1 MKIFTR
7 VVYITVISFTFIS
20 LNLWPTSANC
30 QTKKTK
36 EQTLAAFPDSMATIF
51 KQSCVGCHHDQSQGK
66 AKEFM
71 NLSEW
76 DRLSGKKQ
84 AKTARQINK
93 QVVKG
98 HMPPPEALKKFPQ
111 TALTPDQKQTIM
123 AWSKAVKKNK
133 GK

>member
-1 MKIFTR
+1 MKSFTR
-7 VVYITVISFTFIS
+7 VVFLAVVPLIFLSF
-20 LNLWPTSANC
+20 NLWPNDAYGQS
-30 QTKKTK
+30 KTK

-51 KQSCVGCHHDQSQGK
+51 KQSCVGCHHDQSKGK

-76 DRLSGKKQ
+76 DRLNAKKQ
-84 AKTARQINK
+84 ARTAKSINK

-98 HMPPPEALKKFPQ
+98 HMPPQSLLEKFPQ
-111 TALTPDQKQTIM
+111 AALTPAQKQTIL
-123 AWSKAVKKNK
+123 AWSKAIRNNK

>member
-1 MKIFTR
+1 MKTFTR
-7 VVYITVISFTFIS
+7 VIYLAVVSFIF
-20 LNLWPTSANC
+20 LFFNLWTNDADAQS
-30 QTKKTK
+30 KTK

-51 KQSCVGCHHDQSQGK
+51 KQSCVGCHHDLSKSK

-76 DRLSGKKQ
+76 DQLNAKKQ

-98 HMPPPEALKKFPQ
+98 HMPPPESVKKYPEEALSEQ
-111 TALTPDQKQTIM
+111 QKQTIM
-123 AWSKAVKKNK
+123 AWSKAIRKNK

>member
-1 MKIFTR
+1 MVNITR
-7 VVYITVISFTFIS
+7 ITGAIVLIISFIVLNFI
-20 LNLWPTSANC
+20 PTSAFC
-30 QTKKTK
+30 QSKSK
-36 EQTLAAFPDSMATIF
+36 EQTLAAFPDSMAVIF
-51 KQSCVGCHHDQSQGK
+51 KQSCVGCHHDQSQSK

-76 DRLSGKKQ
+76 DRLSAKKQ

-98 HMPPPEALKKFPQ
+98 HMPPPESVKKYPEEALSPE
-111 TALTPDQKQTIM
+111 QKQTIL
-123 AWSKAVKKNK
+123 AWSKAIRKNK

>member
-1 MKIFTR
+1 MRNIIRIPGVLVIFSL
-7 VVYITVISFTFIS
+7 VVFNFIP
-20 LNLWPTSANC
+20 NNANC
-30 QTKKTK
+30 QSKTK
-36 EQTLAAFPDSMATIF
+36 EQTLEAFPDSMATIF
-51 KQSCVGCHHDQSQGK
+51 KQSCVGCHHDQSKGK

-98 HMPPPEALKKFPQ
+98 HMPPPDALKKFPQ
-111 TALTPDQKQTIM
+111 AALSAEQKQTIM
-123 AWSKAVKKNK
+123 AWSKAVRKNK
-133 GK
+133 GQ

>member
-7 VVYITVISFTFIS
+7 VVYIAVVSLAFLSFD
-20 LNLWPTSANC
+20 LWPTSAHG
-30 QTKKTK
+30 QSKTK

-51 KQSCVGCHHDQSQGK
+51 KQSCVGCHHDQSKSK

-98 HMPPPEALKKFPQ
+98 HMPPPESVKKFPQ
-111 TALTPDQKQTIM
+111 EALSDEQKQTIL
-123 AWSKAVKKNK
+123 AWSKAVRKNK

>member
-1 MKIFTR
+1 MRNVIHIQGILVIILSL
-7 VVYITVISFTFIS
+7 VVF
-20 LNLWPTSANC
+20 NLIPNNANC
-30 QTKKTK
+30 QSKTK
-36 EQTLAAFPDSMATIF
+36 EQTLTAFPDSMATIF
-51 KQSCVGCHHDQSQGK
+51 KQSCVGCHHDQSKGK

-93 QVVKG
+93 QVIKG
-98 HMPPPEALKKFPQ
+98 HMPPHDAIEKFPQ
-111 TALTPDQKQTIM
+111 IALTPEQKQTIM
-123 AWSKAVKKNK
+123 AWSKAVRKNK